1 MDHNFTQQYL
11 TRAGCIWHME
21 DWKNPQIN
29 INMNVCHDEYETTT
43 EENHS
48 LHCLW
53 YWGKNLIIKLD
64 AHSIGLHFG
73 L

>member
-43 EENHS
+43 EENH
-48 LHCLW
+48 
-53 YWGKNLIIKLD
+53 
-64 AHSIGLHFG
+64 
-73 L
+73 